1 MEPYAMI
8 YPTFCN
14 KPVKQ

>member
-14 KPVKQ
+14 KPVRQ